1 MGTCGSRGGRAG
13 GRNLP
18 IDYFLRSLAQDKSSK
33 AIGIVLSGTASD
45 GTLGLK
51 AVKAQG
57 GITFA
62 QEPSSAKFDG
72 MPRSAIA
79 AGVADFV
86 LAPDEIAKRLVS
98 LARHPY
104 VALKSPEDGEA
115 ALETESALNRIF
127 HLLRSVTRNDFT
139 HYKCTT
145 IRRRLHRRMV
155 LHGNEKLGDYIAY
168 LQENPP
174 EVRALAD
181 DLLISVTSFFREPE
195 YFEAL
200 ATMVFTEILKGRSP
214 EDPIR
219 VWVPGCATG
228 EEAYSIAICLTE
240 FLERDGANVPLQI
253 FASDISETT
262 IEKARAAI
270 YMMPALAEVS
280 PARLKRFFV
289 KANGGVPD
297 REIHPRGMH
306 LRPAERRQRS
316 ALP

>member
-1 MGTCGSRGGRAG
+1 NLEPNHPSHLTDLIYKTTSIPDLEVTANTPPHPNHIYVSSPGISLSLSDGCLRADAREP

-18 IDYFLRSLAQDKSSK
+18 VDHFLRSLAADQGSK

-51 AVKAQG
+51 AVKAEG

-72 MPRSAIA
+72 MPLSAIA

-86 LAPDEIAKRLVS
+86 LAPDEIAKRLVR

-155 LHGNEKLGDYIAY
+155 LHAHEKLGDYIAY
-168 LQENPP
+168 LQENPA

-181 DLLISVTSFFREPE
+181 DLLVCVTSFFREPE

-200 ATMVFTEILKGRSP
+200 ATMVFPEILKGRSP
-214 EDPIR
+214 E
-219 VWVPGCATG
+219 
-228 EEAYSIAICLTE
+228 
-240 FLERDGANVPLQI
+240 
-253 FASDISETT
+253 
-262 IEKARAAI
+262 
-270 YMMPALAEVS
+270 
-280 PARLKRFFV
+280 
-289 KANGGVPD
+289 
-297 REIHPRGMH
+297 
-306 LRPAERRQRS
+306 
-316 ALP
+316 